1 MHHERPALPAVR
13 RPRSLLVP
21 RTTRRRD
28 TPPASTSPAMPVQH
42 SEHGVVAPA
51 ATATPKPALAPAI
64 HEETVATYKI
74 TLRMLD
80 RDAAVPTAAADS
92 TKRLRTVSGD
102 NDGSYDRIRALL
114 PAVRPQSRPQSPTY
128 ADVLRGT
135 AASPKRARADPAAAL
150 ASATTPVPRA
160 HSPPPPATHHRA
172 KLGDPHFS
180 IPRDLPNAQDQD
192 LAVVWL
198 LEQAGAIEYASRNV
212 WLKFVKTVRAN
223 YKPPAFHSF
232 THAVS
237 VTHALYALMRAA
249 GLLGEEGLARRDAV
263 ASMVAA
269 LCHDVDHEG
278 LSNVYHAAKDTDLAA
293 MYNGVCP
300 MENHHAA
307 VTSALLQSRVSPLH
321 LLDPP
326 TAKSLRTTIT
336 SIILATDMGKHDHLL
351 LSASTTSPWPAC
363 CETPLVLQQVLMKCA
378 DLSNELQ
385 DPAAAAVWASALMT
399 ELNAEQAALDR
410 APIAADDV
418 AIARGQVAFLDAKVL
433 PTYRALARL
442 VGVAAVRPFIDRLE
456 AARERYRQT
465 VEAAD
470 GGKMD
475 EGN

>member
-1 MHHERPALPAVR
+1 M
-13 RPRSLLVP
+13 
-21 RTTRRRD
+21 TRRD
-28 TPPASTSPAMPVQH
+28 PAPASSSPAMPVQH
-42 SEHGVVAPA
+42 STHGA
-51 ATATPKPALAPAI
+51 AQASAGASPKPSSTPAI

-80 RDAAVPTAAADS
+80 RATAAPTAAAVS
-92 TKRLRTVSGD
+92 AKRVRTVSGD
-102 NDGSYDRIRALL
+102 NDGYYDRIRALL
-114 PAVRPQSRPQSPTY
+114 SSPARPQSPTY

-135 AASPKRARADPAAAL
+135 ATSPKRARADPATTTTAA
-150 ASATTPVPRA
+150 SVPRA
-160 HSPPPPATHHRA
+160 QSPPPATQRRA
-172 KLGDPHFS
+172 KLGDPRFS
-180 IPRDLPNAQDQD
+180 IPRDLPDAQDQD

-198 LEQAGAIEYASRNV
+198 LEQAGAVQYASRDV
-212 WLKFVKTVRAN
+212 WLTFVATVRAN
-223 YKPPAFHSF
+223 YKLPAFHSF

-263 ASMVAA
+263 ASILAA

-278 LSNVYHAAKDTDLAA
+278 LSNVYHAAKDTELAA

-307 VTSALLQSRVSPLH
+307 VTSALLQSGISPLH
-321 LLDPP
+321 ALDPT
-326 TAKSLRTTIT
+326 TAKSLRATIT

-351 LSASTTSPWPAC
+351 AAAASSPSWPAC
-363 CETPLVLQQVLMKCA
+363 RDSPLVLQQVLMKCA

-385 DPAAAAVWASALMT
+385 DPAAAAMWASALMT
-399 ELNAEQAALDR
+399 ELNGEQAALDR
-410 APIAADDV
+410 APIAADEV
-418 AIARGQVAFLDAKVL
+418 AIARGQVGFLDAKVL

-442 VGVAAVRPFIDRLE
+442 VGVAAVRPFMDRLE
-456 AARERYRQT
+456 AARERYRRT
-465 VEAAD
+465 VEVAD

>member
-1 MHHERPALPAVR
+1 M
-13 RPRSLLVP
+13 
-21 RTTRRRD
+21 TRRD
-28 TPPASTSPAMPVQH
+28 PAPASTSSPAMPVEH
-42 SEHGVVAPA
+42 SAHA
-51 ATATPKPALAPAI
+51 AVQASAAASPTPSSTLAF

-80 RDAAVPTAAADS
+80 RAAAVPSAGAGDS
-92 TKRLRTVSGD
+92 AKRVRTNSGD
-102 NDGSYDRIRALL
+102 SDGYYDRIRALL
-114 PAVRPQSRPQSPTY
+114 PSARPRSPTY
-128 ADVLRGT
+128 ADILRGT
-135 AASPKRARADPAAAL
+135 STSPKRARADPPTTTATAA
-150 ASATTPVPRA
+150 PVLRA
-160 HSPPPPATHHRA
+160 QSPPPANSRRA

-180 IPRDLPNAQDQD
+180 IPRDLPDAQDQD

-198 LEQAGAIEYASRNV
+198 LEQAGAVEYATRDV
-212 WLKFVKTVRAN
+212 WLTFVATVRAN
-223 YKPPAFHSF
+223 YKLPAFHSF
-232 THAVS
+232 THAVN

-278 LSNVYHAAKDTDLAA
+278 LSNVYHAAKDTELAA

-321 LLDPP
+321 LLDPT

-351 LSASTTSPWPAC
+351 ASASTTTPWPAC
-363 CETPLVLQQVLMKCA
+363 RDSPLVLQQVLMKCA

-385 DPAAAAVWASALMT
+385 DPPAAALWASALMT
-399 ELNAEQAALDR
+399 ELNNEQAALDR
-410 APIAADDV
+410 APIAADEV
-418 AIARGQVAFLDAKVL
+418 AIARGQVGFLDAKVL

-442 VGVAAVRPFIDRLE
+442 VGVAAVRPFMDRLE
-456 AARERYRQT
+456 AARERYCRT
-465 VEAAD
+465 VEIAD

-475 EGN
+475 EGH

>member
-1 MHHERPALPAVR
+1 M
-13 RPRSLLVP
+13 
-21 RTTRRRD
+21 TRRD
-28 TPPASTSPAMPVQH
+28 PAPASSSSPAMPVQH
-42 SEHGVVAPA
+42 STPA
-51 ATATPKPALAPAI
+51 AAAALAVPKPAPAPAI

-80 RDAAVPTAAADS
+80 RAAAATADS
-92 TKRLRTVSGD
+92 TKRVRIVSGD
-102 NDGSYDRIRALL
+102 NDGYYDRICTLL
-114 PAVRPQSRPQSPTY
+114 PSATRPRSPTY
-128 ADVLRGT
+128 ADVLRST
-135 AASPKRARADPAAAL
+135 ATSPKRARADPSTAATAAA
-150 ASATTPVPRA
+150 PVPRA
-160 HSPPPPATHHRA
+160 HSPPPPRGRA

-180 IPRDLPNAQDQD
+180 IPRDLPDAQDQD

-198 LEQAGAIEYASRNV
+198 LEQAGAVEYAARDV
-212 WLKFVKTVRAN
+212 WLTFVASVRAN
-223 YKPPAFHSF
+223 YNLPAFHSF

-249 GLLGEEGLARRDAV
+249 GLLGEEGMHRRDAV
-263 ASMVAA
+263 ASMMAA

-278 LSNVYHAAKDTDLAA
+278 LSNVYHAAKDTALAA

-321 LLDPP
+321 ALDPA

-351 LSASTTSPWPAC
+351 ASASTASPWPAC
-363 CETPLVLQQVLMKCA
+363 RESPLVLQQVLMKCA

-385 DPAAAAVWASALMT
+385 DPSAAAIWASALMT
-399 ELNAEQAALDR
+399 ELNGEQAALDR

-418 AIARGQVAFLDAKVL
+418 AIARGQVGFLNVKVV

-442 VGVAAVRPFIDRLE
+442 VGVAAVRPFMDRLE
-456 AARERYRQT
+456 AARERYQRT
-465 VEAAD
+465 VEDAD
-470 GGKMD
+470 GEKMD
-475 EGN
+475 EGH